1 MARFAY
7 DDDQATHTVPVP
19 LQPRSETRI
28 RVPFGYGREMGS
40 AAAGLEAATKGDDV
54 EQLLTYLRGVQL
66 AAAQVEER
74 VEHLGATYV
83 TRAWLTACVEW
94 FANVTGSLTAAF
106 SYEGEERRVAL
117 ELAAE
122 ESSMRLLMR
131 LEREGSDTVNVL
143 RNLDGQTARAA
154 SELVAMIDLTDRALH
169 ELTVGAPIPLAV
181 AR

>member
-7 DDDQATHTVPVP
+7 DDDQATHTVPIV
-19 LQPRSETRI
+19 LKPRSETRI

-40 AAAGLEAATKGDDV
+40 AAADLAATSETD
-54 EQLLTYLRGVQL
+54 ELQQLMTYLRAVQR
-66 AAAQVEER
+66 AAADVEAR
-74 VEHLGATYV
+74 VEDLGASYV

-94 FANVTGSLTAAF
+94 FAAVTSTLTAAF
-106 SYEGEERRVAL
+106 SYEGSERQVAL

-131 LEREGSDTVNVL
+131 LEREGSETVNVL
-143 RNLDGQTARAA
+143 RNLDGNAARAA
-154 SELVAMIDLTDRALH
+154 SELASMIDLTDRALH
-169 ELTVGAPIPLAV
+169 ELTVGHPMPLEL